1 MKRGHGKIISA
12 LPLLGV
18 LMLVAGGA
26 MGQTNEPLARIAII
40 SEAGEFSA
48 VADLLTVELSPNRI
62 CMFWSASKSRKIYR
76 SKRCPRQTGIT

>member
-40 SEAGEFSA
+40 SEAGESRRW
-48 VADLLTVELSPNRI
+48 PI
-62 CMFWSASKSRKIYR
+62 C
-76 SKRCPRQTGIT
+76 